1 MGQISTNVNKS
12 IKDKNNTTQLALTK
26 NRKKY
31 SSGGRVVSTFKK
43 VLVVDDN
50 IINRRLLEKILQD
63 QYTVIQAN
71 NGQEALD
78 VLLAEEHE
86 ISVVL
91 LDIVMPVMDGYEFL
105 AKRQEDSKISNIPVV
120 VTTQKEGEASE
131 IKALKLGANDFLPKP
146 YNGEIIKHR
155 LANIITLRESAAF
168 LRTIEHDE
176 LTGVYSKNFFYKK
189 VSEVLREHPHKEYDI
204 IVSDIVNFKLIN
216 DTYGTKIGDNLLCK
230 MANIMSGLM
239 SKTALCGRIGADFFA
254 VLREHSDEYNEHI
267 FAKADTELNSY
278 PVEMNLTVRFGVYTL
293 VDRKIEMGTICD
305 RAVLAVESIKEAY
318 GSYFAYYD
326 DAIRQKL
333 LKEQRINDSMEMAL
347 KNKEFVVYFQPKY
360 NLRSENLAGAEA
372 LVRWLHPVNG
382 IIYPNDFIPLFEK
395 NGFITKLDSYV
406 WEETCKIMRKWL
418 DAGLPPISV
427 SVNVS
432 RIDVYNK
439 ELPKLLLDLT
449 KKYGIATKYL
459 HLEIT
464 ETAYTENPN
473 QIIDA
478 VRHLSDAGF
487 MIEMDDFG
495 TGYSS
500 LNMLSDLP
508 IDILKLD
515 MKFIKNEMQK
525 NGSKNILSFII
536 SLAKWLG
543 LLVIAEGVET
553 REQIERLHSMDCNYV
568 QGYYY
573 ARPMPEKEFVALIEK
588 SVVEKEMRRPACI
601 IPTEQVKVR
610 KNVRHEDVML
620 LVDDVELNRAI
631 LAEVFKNDYTI
642 VEADNGITALK
653 YLRENLSK
661 VKIVLLDLIMP
672 IMDGFEVLS
681 KMKASQKL
689 KLVPVIVTSQTG
701 AEMEIKALCM
711 GADDFIGK
719 PYVEQLCRKR
729 VENVMAAVSKN
740 K

>member
-1 MGQISTNVNKS
+1 
-12 IKDKNNTTQLALTK
+12 
-26 NRKKY
+26 
-31 SSGGRVVSTFKK
+31 
-43 VLVVDDN
+43 
-50 IINRRLLEKILQD
+50 
-63 QYTVIQAN
+63 
-71 NGQEALD
+71 
-78 VLLAEEHE
+78 
-86 ISVVL
+86 
-91 LDIVMPVMDGYEFL
+91 
-105 AKRQEDSKISNIPVV
+105 
-120 VTTQKEGEASE
+120 
-131 IKALKLGANDFLPKP
+131 
-146 YNGEIIKHR
+146 
-155 LANIITLRESAAF
+155 
-168 LRTIEHDE
+168 
-176 LTGVYSKNFFYKK
+176 
-189 VSEVLREHPHKEYDI
+189 
-204 IVSDIVNFKLIN
+204 
-216 DTYGTKIGDNLLCK
+216 
-230 MANIMSGLM
+230 
-239 SKTALCGRIGADFFA
+239 
-254 VLREHSDEYNEHI
+254 
-267 FAKADTELNSY
+267 
-278 PVEMNLTVRFGVYTL
+278 
-293 VDRKIEMGTICD
+293 
-305 RAVLAVESIKEAY
+305 
-318 GSYFAYYD
+318 
-326 DAIRQKL
+326 
-333 LKEQRINDSMEMAL
+333 MEMAL
-347 KNKEFVVYFQPKY
+347 KNREFVVYFQPKY

-395 NGFITKLDSYV
+395 NGFITKLDNYV

-432 RIDVYNK
+432 CIDVYNK

-473 QIIDA
+473 QIIEA

-573 ARPMPEKEFVALIEK
+573 ARPMPEEEFTALIEK
-588 SVVEKEMRRPACI
+588 SVVEKEMCRPACI
-601 IPTEQVKVR
+601 IPTEHVKVR
-610 KNVRHEDVML
+610 KNAKHEEVML

-701 AEMEIKALCM
+701 AEMEIKALYM
-711 GADDFIGK
+711 GADDFISK

-729 VENVMAAVSKN
+729 VENVMAAVYKT